1 LHVVPVASAALRPS
15 GLVGPRAAASIPVV
29 LYAVS
34 VWIGWNDGGTE
45 RDVRLDT
52 EQVGG

>member
-1 LHVVPVASAALRPS
+1 VAPIAGASVRPI

-29 LYAVS
+29 LYGVS
-34 VWIGWNDGGTE
+34 VWIGWTDGGTE